1 MQPHHL
7 PVGQDADDSG
17 RQYLDRETGLHY
29 NTFRYYDPDIGRFT
43 QPDPIGLAGGYNLY
57 QYAPNP
63 ITWIDPWGWACKPN
77 HQAGKASKKY
87 GHARQRHGSQLKKQ
101 QLMDR
106 AKTSND
112 PQGHFSDNRMIEE
125 AFDKAP
131 KTPGIHDVKVSQIS
145 NVYYPD
151 GTTKTTDIVRVVIYE
166 NRGPV
171 TAYPYILGD

>member
-1 MQPHHL
+1 
-7 PVGQDADDSG
+7 
-17 RQYLDRETGLHY
+17 
-29 NTFRYYDPDIGRFT
+29 
-43 QPDPIGLAGGYNLY
+43 
-57 QYAPNP
+57 
-63 ITWIDPWGWACKPN
+63 
-77 HQAGKASKKY
+77 
-87 GHARQRHGSQLKKQ
+87 
-101 QLMDR
+101 MDR

-166 NRGPV
+166 NRDPI